1 MNKTYD
7 ITYSDDDW
15 KDSSSSRIIFT
26 AIYISFMIANIYG
39 IVRYTLKAQ
48 ILIIAI
54 MVSNL
59 IAISGKFLCNS
70 INSLARVGD
79 FIYLFLNDPDEE

>member
-7 ITYSDDDW
+7 ITFPDDDW
-15 KDSSSSRIIFT
+15 KDAFSTRVIFT
-26 AIYISFMIANIYG
+26 AIYFVFMAANIYG

-59 IAISGKFLCNS
+59 AAISSK
-70 INSLARVGD
+70 
-79 FIYLFLNDPDEE
+79 YLFYLLDL